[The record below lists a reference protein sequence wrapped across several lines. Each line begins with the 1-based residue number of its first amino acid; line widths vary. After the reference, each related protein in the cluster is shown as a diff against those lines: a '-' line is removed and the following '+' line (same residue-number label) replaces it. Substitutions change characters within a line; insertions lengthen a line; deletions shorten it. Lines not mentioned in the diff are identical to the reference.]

1 MKAANTLEGNHE
13 RGMEGSCCGSF
24 TSVTASFKKGM
35 ARAEYTAQWAK
46 GLLCRYMDRNSILR
60 SQYKQGVS
68 LTPESKEPQSCH
80 VLPWSC
86 LSSRIQ
92 VLKPFGVLETFNFS
106 IQEAEQAGFCEFKA
120 CVVT

>member
-68 LTPESKEPQSCH
+68 VYIHMHITLAATRGS
-80 VLPWSC
+80 LG
-86 LSSRIQ
+86 LFGQ
-92 VLKPFGVLETFNFS
+92 VVQPNGQAPGTARELVLES
-106 IQEAEQAGFCEFKA
+106 EAR
-120 CVVT
+120 